1 MRQQPCSSDR
11 VPATM
16 LQRLF
21 SSDHAPCASDHAPAT
36 MLQRHRAPATILQR
50 VVLLDPKNTEF
61 EVGMM
66 KLITA

>member
-1 MRQQPCSSDR
+1 
-11 VPATM
+11 M
-16 LQRLF
+16 L
-21 SSDHAPCASDHAPAT
+21 HALAAMPQVLQPCASDHAPAT